1 MITNNNNNNNNNNN
15 DHDLGKK
22 EDYEQL
28 KSLSWF
34 AFFLFMSG
42 SLAFEHL
49 NSNLTNLPSVKL
61 LKYISTFFGTYS
73 TVNTFECLQ

>member
-49 NSNLTNLPSVKL
+49 NSNLTNLPL
-61 LKYISTFFGTYS
+61 
-73 TVNTFECLQ
+73 